1 MTVRSQRLRFGAI
14 SFAGIV
20 ALVSAGLVVANGAQA
35 NQTADPV
42 VPSIPGVDKLQQ
54 RTLRAVGLEKQL
66 GGKTLGS
73 YIDKS
78 TGRIV
83 VAVSD
88 AASAD
93 TVRRAGAVPKLVK
106 YTAAQLGSVKTRLDR
121 LATTS
126 NPGQVRSWYVDPA
139 SGTVVVKVT
148 AGAKDA
154 ATQQFLRQVKAHGAK
169 VSVKPAYGKVRTT
182 ADLLGGH
189 QVNMSNGYLCSLGF
203 NAKTS
208 NGTRIFITAGHCTDG
223 RPSFSRNGVAIG
235 TTRSSSFPG
244 NDYGAVNITS
254 TSWTQRGLVE
264 RWSGTDVPVR
274 GRSDAPVGSPLCKS
288 GRTTHWTCGVIVAR
302 NVSVNYG
309 GGEVVSGLYEHTA
322 CVEGGDSGGANL
334 SGNYAQ
340 GVTSGAGLIG
350 GLCLEK
356 YGQQNESFSQPI
368 GEALSASGASLV
380 LG

>member
-1 MTVRSQRLRFGAI
+1 MTVRSQRLRFGVI
-14 SFAGIV
+14 SFTGFI
-20 ALVSAGLVVANGAQA
+20 ALAAAGLVAANGAQA

-42 VPSIPGVDKLQQ
+42 VPSIPGVDQLQQ
-54 RTLRAVGLEKQL
+54 RTLKAVGLEKQL
-66 GGKTLGS
+66 GGNTLGS
-73 YIDKS
+73 YIDRS

-93 TVRRAGAVPKLVK
+93 AVRRAGAVPKLVK
-106 YTAAQLGSVKTRLDR
+106 YTAAQLGTVKTRLDGI
-121 LATTS
+121 ATKTGA
-126 NPGQVRSWYVDPA
+126 GQVRSWYVDPA
-139 SGTVVVKVT
+139 TGTVMVKVT

-154 ATQQFLRQVKAHGAK
+154 ATQRFLKQARAFGSK
-169 VSVKPAYGKVRTT
+169 VSVKPAYGTVKTT
-182 ADLLGGH
+182 ADLLGGQ

-203 NAKTS
+203 NARTS
-208 NGTRIFITAGHCTDG
+208 NGARIFITAGHCAQG
-223 RPSFSRNGVAIG
+223 RPSFSRNGVVIG
-235 TTRSSSFPG
+235 STRSMSFPN
-244 NDYGAVNITS
+244 NDYAAVNITNS
-254 TSWTQRGLVE
+254 SWTQRGLVE

-274 GRSDAPVGSPLCKS
+274 GHSSAPVGSPLCKS
-288 GRTTHWTCGVIVAR
+288 GRTTGWTCGVIVAK

-309 GGEVVSGLYEHTA
+309 GGEVVYGLYEHTA

-340 GVTSGAGLIG
+340 GVTSGAGLVG
-350 GLCLEK
+350 GLCLQK